1 MIRPGAWKAPG
12 PRSASA
18 NPAWSVRNQKPNVR
32 RLLRDLGGQFPTS
45 PVVVRRPGW
54 TRGGLPLVQPQG
66 GLGAACHELRCDYAL
81 NVCERLHA
89 TPLLPTSSCSQLRRL
104 NPQQALRATRTKN
117 WSSLACANTV
127 ALSSASTA
135 HPGAQCRAL
144 EWCPGS
150 PFLCAFCEGGV
161 RLFPFYPALT
171 VLGAM
176 GAHSPA
182 AHGEELAP

>member
-1 MIRPGAWKAPG
+1 M
-12 PRSASA
+12 RS
-18 NPAWSVRNQKPNVR
+18 QKPNVR
-32 RLLRDLGGQFPTS
+32 RLLRDLRAKWS
-45 PVVVRRPGW
+45 S
-54 TRGGLPLVQPQG
+54 RGGNLQPRLSSSGLDQG
-66 GLGAACHELRCDYAL
+66 WAATGTNRRAGWEPPVMSCDYAL

-104 NPQQALRATRTKN
+104 NSQQALRPTRTKN